1 MLCIRSHA
9 VTLFV
14 LLIEVVELSAHTL
27 GFHYFGGRSS
37 TNSRW
42 RWVFWGLTLLH
53 MAVVIL
59 LIVGLPETHP
69 GIILDKRAKR
79 MCLEGED
86 VVSPM
91 KSGQSPSQVFVKYLS
106 RPFKVLVLN
115 FLS

>member
-1 MLCIRSHA
+1 MLRIRSHA
-9 VTLFV
+9 VIPFV
-14 LLIEVVELSAHTL
+14 LLIEVVVSSAHTL
-27 GFHYFGGRSS
+27 GFRYQGS

-53 MAVVIL
+53 TAVVIL
-59 LIVGLPETHP
+59 LIVGLPETHS

-91 KSGQSPSQVFVKYLS
+91 NSGQSPSQVFVKYLS
-106 RPFKVLVLN
+106 RPFKVRASN
-115 FLS
+115 FLT